1 MANFFNLILDTT
13 SPSNVNILI
22 NGGSIYASEQLVT
35 AAISTTDTPTT
46 GYQMKIWGDVDNTHD
61 TNVQTTE
68 GASSW
73 ITYATSKQIKL
84 SNGDNNK
91 TLYCKIRD
99 DVLNPSGE
107 ASDSILLDMTAPV
120 VNIAGA
126 DVSRISKQSGKNVA
140 SFSFQVDTNFV
151 EYKVKVVSATG
162 AAHDTGVLIP
172 TTNGSINMSGVGTYA
187 MNSPINCSINGA
199 DLELASAG
207 DGTKI
212 IKVFVREASNNW
224 SV

>member
-126 DVSRISKQSGKNVA
+126 DASRISKQSGKNIA

-151 EYKVKVVSATG
+151 EYKVKDEKRKSKG
-162 AAHDTGVLIP
+162 
-172 TTNGSINMSGVGTYA
+172 
-187 MNSPINCSINGA
+187 
-199 DLELASAG
+199 
-207 DGTKI
+207 K
-212 IKVFVREASNNW
+212 K
-224 SV
+224 